1 MDMQGAIKEL
11 QETAIVMAGIQARQ
25 AEALKGRGEWLV
37 EHEHNMA
44 EHERRMT
51 RIEST
56 MAAATEKLPRI
67 ESNLAEATDKLNALI
82 SIVDDLVRRRKERE

>member
-25 AEALKGRGEWLV
+25 AEALKGHGEWLV

-44 EHERRMT
+44 EHDRRMT
-51 RIEST
+51 RIES
-56 MAAATEKLPRI
+56 KL
-67 ESNLAEATDKLNALI
+67 EEATDKLNALT
-82 SIVDDLVRRRKERE
+82 SVVDGVVRRRKEPE

>member
-44 EHERRMT
+44 EHDRRMT
-51 RIEST
+51 RIES
-56 MAAATEKLPRI
+56 KL
-67 ESNLAEATDKLNALI
+67 EEATDKLNALT
-82 SIVDDLVRRRKERE
+82 SVVDGVVRRRKEPE